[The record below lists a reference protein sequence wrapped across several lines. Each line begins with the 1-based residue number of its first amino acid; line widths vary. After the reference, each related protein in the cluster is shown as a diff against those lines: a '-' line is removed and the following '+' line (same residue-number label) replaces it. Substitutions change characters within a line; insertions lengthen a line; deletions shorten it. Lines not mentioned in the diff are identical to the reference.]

1 MGKQEV
7 IGSLILTLVCLLAV
21 STPAGARKTARVTEI
36 IADKDGQFKV
46 PGQKEPVIVA
56 YPKEV
61 LRLRITARKGSEWEA
76 DGAVHGFWA
85 PALAEQGWYLRLR
98 EGTQEFTLTAPEDPG
113 EYTILCSV
121 ICGPGHTR
129 MNMKL
134 VVREETAANK
144 MVSPGR

>member
-7 IGSLILTLVCLLAV
+7 IGSLILTLVCLPAV

-76 DGAVHGFWA
+76 DGAVHGLWA

-113 EYTILCSV
+113 EYAIFCSV

-144 MVSPGR
+144 MASPGR